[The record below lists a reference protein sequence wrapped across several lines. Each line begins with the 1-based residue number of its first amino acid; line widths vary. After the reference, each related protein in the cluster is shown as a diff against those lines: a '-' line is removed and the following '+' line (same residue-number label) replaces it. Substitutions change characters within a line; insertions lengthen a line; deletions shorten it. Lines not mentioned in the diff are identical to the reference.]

1 MTFIFISTFALLL
14 VLPTNFVCAFVV
26 SVNHVNQGTPSSV
39 SPMQQRFSITTAS
52 TTATVNTGTT
62 GSSYLQAVALP
73 AEQEDEKQKKKKNDN
88 EEDEWTATKGGFIPN
103 ILKRR
108 KQQQKQKQQK
118 QQTQTHPSIHMVDN
132 IHDYK
137 NVVVDETEQIVV
149 VRFFASWCRSCK
161 ATKPLFNKLVRT
173 YSQTSEY
180 GGVNGVNG
188 VNVKFVEVPLTK
200 ETAYLQ
206 EGLGVPSVPFAHI
219 YHPEGGL
226 VEEVK
231 ISKPHFKD
239 FHQKLTSYVVGSCD
253 LPMEMD
259 TASAS
264 ASENE
269 SQIEEEGMNMN
280 TNMNMEDGTI
290 GAFE

>member
-1 MTFIFISTFALLL
+1 MTFIFISTFVLLL

-26 SVNHVNQGTPSSV
+26 SVNHVNQGTTSNA
-39 SPMQQRFSITTAS
+39 SPMQQRFSPTS
-52 TTATVNTGTT
+52 STATAIAT
-62 GSSYLQAVALP
+62 GSSTSYLQAVALP

-88 EEDEWTATKGGFIPN
+88 EEDEEDEWTATKGGFIPN

-108 KQQQKQKQQK
+108 KQQK
-118 QQTQTHPSIHMVDN
+118 HPSIHMVDN

-137 NVVVDETEQIVV
+137 DVVVDETEQIVV

-173 YSQTSEY
+173 YSQTTDY
-180 GGVNGVNG
+180 N

-226 VEEVK
+226 VEEMK
-231 ISKPHFKD
+231 ISKPHFSD
-239 FHQKLTSYVVGSCD
+239 FNQKLKSYVVGSCD
-253 LPMEMD
+253 LPAE
-259 TASAS
+259 SGNE
-264 ASENE
+264 SENE
-269 SQIEEEGMNMN
+269 IEEEG
-280 TNMNMEDGTI
+280 MNMEDGTI